1 MHKLAGVVGL
11 SVNRLI
17 SKDPFD
23 DAKAADRSQSEQDRP
38 VSPSALAAVLHDLA
52 QPLAGIRALSSAPLP
67 VGHSAEV
74 ELKERLRQIGELGE
88 WMNDLLGGGWATA
101 PAEGAGSAGRE
112 GRVDAAQVIH
122 QVLLG
127 AVASFTGTLR
137 WRPSSPIVV
146 SVNASDLR
154 RAVGNVI
161 DNATRAAGPGGRVV
175 VRTRR
180 AAAKFVIDVEDSG
193 PGFGRVPPQSRQ
205 GLAVTRQILDE
216 CRGKLE
222 VGNGRSGG
230 ALVRLI
236 VPIAASGSG

>member
-1 MHKLAGVVGL
+1 M
-11 SVNRLI
+11 SVNTLI
-17 SKDPFD
+17 SGDPLD
-23 DAKAADRSQSEQDRP
+23 DAEAADRRQSEQDRP
-38 VSPSALAAVLHDLA
+38 VSRSALAAVLHDLA

-67 VGHSAEV
+67 VGHSAEI
-74 ELKERLRQIGELGE
+74 ELKERLRHIGELGE
-88 WMNDLLGGGWATA
+88 WMNDLLRDWSTP
-101 PAEGAGSAGRE
+101 PAERAGSAGRE

-122 QVLLG
+122 QVLLD
-127 AVASFTGTLR
+127 AVVSFTGTLR

-161 DNATRAAGPGGRVV
+161 DNATRAAGPRGRVV

-180 AAAKFVIDVEDSG
+180 AGAKFVIDVEDSG

-205 GLAVTRQILDE
+205 GLAVTQRILDE

-222 VGNGRSGG
+222 VGNARSGG

-236 VPIAASGSG
+236 VPVAASGSGSPGP

>member
-1 MHKLAGVVGL
+1 M
-11 SVNRLI
+11 SVNILI
-17 SKDPFD
+17 SGDPLD
-23 DAKAADRSQSEQDRP
+23 DAEAADRSRSEQDRP
-38 VSPSALAAVLHDLA
+38 VSRSALAAVLHDLG

-67 VGHSAEV
+67 VGHSAEI
-74 ELKERLRQIGELGE
+74 ELKERLRHIGELGE
-88 WMNDLLGGGWATA
+88 WMNDLLRGGWSIP
-101 PAEGAGSAGRE
+101 PAERAGSAGRQ

-122 QVLLG
+122 QVLID
-127 AVASFTGTLR
+127 AVVSFTGTLR

-146 SVNASDLR
+146 SVNSSDLR

-161 DNATRAAGPGGRVV
+161 DNATRAAGPRGRVV

-180 AAAKFVIDVEDSG
+180 AGAKFVIDVEDSG

-205 GLAVTRQILDE
+205 GLAVTQRILDE

-236 VPIAASGSG
+236 VPVAASGSGSPGP

>member
-1 MHKLAGVVGL
+1 
-11 SVNRLI
+11 
-17 SKDPFD
+17 
-23 DAKAADRSQSEQDRP
+23 
-38 VSPSALAAVLHDLA
+38 VSGSALAAVLHDLN

-67 VGHSAEV
+67 AGHSAEA

-88 WMNDLLGGGWATA
+88 WMNDLLRGGWATA
-101 PAEGAGSAGRE
+101 PAGSAEPAARE

-146 SVNASDLR
+146 SLNASDLR
-154 RAVGNVI
+154 RVVGNVI
-161 DNATRAAGPGGRVV
+161 DNATRAAGPMGRVV

-180 AAAKFVIDVEDSG
+180 AGAKFVIDVEDSG
-193 PGFGRVPPQSRQ
+193 PGFGRIPPQSRQ
-205 GLAVTRQILDE
+205 GLALTQRILDE
-216 CRGKLE
+216 CGGKLE

-236 VPIAASGSG
+236 MPTVTSGSG

>member
-1 MHKLAGVVGL
+1 M
-11 SVNRLI
+11 SVNTLF
-17 SKDPFD
+17 SEDPLD
-23 DAKAADRSQSEQDRP
+23 DGGATDRSRAEPDHP
-38 VSPSALAAVLHDLA
+38 VSRSALAAMLHDLG
-52 QPLAGIRALSSAPLP
+52 QPLAGIRALSSAPMP
-67 VGHSAEV
+67 VGRSAEA

-88 WMNDLLGGGWATA
+88 WMNDLLRGGWATA
-101 PAEGAGSAGRE
+101 PAGTAGSEGRE

-137 WRPSSPIVV
+137 WRPSSPTVV

-161 DNATRAAGPGGRVV
+161 DNATRAAGPRGQVV

-180 AAAKFVIDVEDSG
+180 AGVKLVIDVEDSG
-193 PGFGRVPPQSRQ
+193 PGFGRIPPQSCQ
-205 GLAVTRQILDE
+205 GLAVTQRILDE

>member
-1 MHKLAGVVGL
+1 L
-11 SVNRLI
+11 SINTLI
-17 SKDPFD
+17 SGDPLD
-23 DAKAADRSQSEQDRP
+23 DAEAADPSQQDRP
-38 VSPSALAAVLHDLA
+38 VSRSALAAVLHDLR
-52 QPLAGIRALSSAPLP
+52 QPLAAIRALSSAPLP
-67 VGHSAEV
+67 DGHSAEI

-88 WMNDLLGGGWATA
+88 WMNELLRGGWSTP
-101 PAEGAGSAGRE
+101 PAERAGSAGRQ

-122 QVLLG
+122 QVLID
-127 AVASFTGTLR
+127 AVVSFTGTLR
-137 WRPSSPIVV
+137 WRPSNPIVV

-161 DNATRAAGPGGRVV
+161 DNATRAAGPRGRVV

-180 AAAKFVIDVEDSG
+180 AGAKFVIDVEDSG

-205 GLAVTRQILDE
+205 GLAVTQRILDE

-236 VPIAASGSG
+236 VPVAASGSGSPGP